1 MNKQRR
7 HTCRFPLFLLLI
19 FIAASGQKTY
29 AQNDEY
35 EYSVVN
41 FGIRVGMNALS
52 TNHYHLLLGE
62 SALENTSNENNIGYG
77 FAGYARI
84 NLDNFFMQ
92 PELSWNLYK
101 QRFSFALPEEDAAV
115 ALLRNITAKSHVG
128 TSAVLVG
135 YNIVKDGPYLLSFI
149 AGPSIKYTY
158 KTDYSSKSEVNFIDK
173 TARYNY
179 TGIVGFS
186 VSVSRA
192 QFDIRYEFNM
202 PHSNVVFNDI
212 SNAPE
217 LLKDISIKK
226 NENILVFSCGLMF

>member
-1 MNKQRR
+1 MNRQRR
-7 HTCRFPLFLLLI
+7 NTCKFPFFLLLI
-19 FIAASGQKTY
+19 LIVVSGQKVY
-29 AQNDEY
+29 AQYDTY

-41 FGIRVGMNALS
+41 FGIRAGMNALS

-62 SALENTSNENNIGYG
+62 SELENKSNENNIGYG
-77 FAGYARI
+77 FSGYARI

-92 PELSWNLYK
+92 PEFSWNLYK
-101 QRFSFALPEEDAAV
+101 QRFSFAMPDEDVSV
-115 ALLRNITAKSHVG
+115 ALLRNITAKSYTG

-135 YNIVKDGPYLLSFI
+135 YNIVKDGPFLLSFI
-149 AGPSIKYTY
+149 AGPSIKYNY
-158 KTDYSSKSEVNFIDK
+158 KTDYSSRSEVNFTDK
-173 TARYNY
+173 TVRYNY

-186 VSVSRA
+186 VSISRA

-226 NENILVFSCGLMF
+226 NENILGFSCGLMF

>member
-7 HTCRFPLFLLLI
+7 HTYRFPFFLLLI
-19 FIAASGQKTY
+19 FISVSGQKVY
-29 AQNDEY
+29 AQYDTY

-41 FGIRVGMNALS
+41 FGIRAGMNALS
-52 TNHYHLLLGE
+52 TNHYRLLLGE

-77 FAGYARI
+77 FAGHARI
-84 NLDNFFMQ
+84 NLGNVFMQ
-92 PELSWNLYK
+92 PEFSWNLYK
-101 QRFSFALPEEDAAV
+101 QRFSFALPDEDVAV
-115 ALLRNITAKSHVG
+115 ALLRNITAKSYIG

-158 KTDYSSKSEVNFIDK
+158 KTDYKSKNEVNFTDR

-186 VSVSRA
+186 VSISKIH
-192 QFDIRYEFNM
+192 FDIRYEFNM

-217 LLKDISIKK
+217 LFKDISIKK
-226 NENILVFSCGLMF
+226 NENILSFSCGLMF